1 MSFDSFVLRKITTAT
16 ITEEQFDEIVEL
28 EQDSGLEPYTPE
40 LLKVDLDELDTW
52 AFLDGD
58 HVAGFITV
66 TDEEWY
72 FEGDLYILNI
82 NIGKAWRHSGL
93 GTKLIHKAVSMH
105 PDCKNIT
112 LDVEVDNTAAMNLY
126 HKLGFRKIDLASNN
140 GDTDIVMRNTRE
152 HCLRNCENT
161 HIN

>member
-1 MSFDSFVLRKITTAT
+1 MNSDSFVLRKITTST
-16 ITEEQFDEIVEL
+16 ITEEQFNEIVAL

-52 AFLDGD
+52 AFLEGNNI
-58 HVAGFITV
+58 AGFITV

-82 NIGKAWRHSGL
+82 NIGKAWRHRGL
-93 GTKLIHKAVSMH
+93 GTRLIHKAVSMH
-105 PDCKNIT
+105 PDCMNIT
-112 LDVEVDNTAAMNLY
+112 LDVEEDNTSAMNLY

-140 GDTDIVMRNTRE
+140 GDTDIVMRNSSAD
-152 HCLRNCENT
+152 CLSKSAES
-161 HIN
+161 